1 MYLLKYR
8 LTRRQLDVLKNR
20 KELIKAGIS
29 RRDLLKLGLMTSAG
43 VLVDGLSVSRAF
55 GQTTTPT
62 AIDATGAIT
71 AVARSTSQSC
81 GSRGSSLCVVSPPIQ
96 PFLDLLPTPRD
107 GTWRIQT
114 PTALSPA
121 PTVAPNTGAGEGRTI
136 AHQAFTQ
143 FPPQKF
149 YGVTQKAGALSITS
163 DPTIDPQNLWGFA
176 IGTPEQN
183 NPINV
188 PGPLYVEHYNVPI
201 LVRNYNRL
209 PPEGQNGGFGKP
221 SVTTHLHNGHTP
233 SESDGNP
240 CNYFEIGQFYD
251 QHYPNVYAGINSTHP
266 GTGDIREA
274 LHTLWYHDHRVD
286 FTAQNTYKGLAGMY
300 LLFNDKDTGDELTG
314 FHLPSFPQFDIP
326 MVFND
331 KVIDPS
337 TGQLFFDLFNLDGIL
352 GDRFLV
358 NGKVQPVLHVSP
370 RRYRFRWL
378 NTGPSRFY
386 QFFLTDLTNLGAN
399 NTFWQISTDGNLT
412 DRPYQVSSSRV
423 SVSERVDVIVDFT
436 GKAGKTFYI
445 ENRLRQSDGQGPSG
459 GLFAAGQGDLLLK
472 IVVDGPVVNDN
483 SQNPATIKEFY
494 GFPNTTDPVRASRTF
509 VFQNRGDWE
518 INGKI
523 FACDDIR
530 FQVLKNSNERWT
542 IQNEG
547 FTWHHPVHIHFEEF
561 QTLSINGNAPATS
574 PLVQKGRK
582 DVARLESN
590 DTHVVY
596 FRFRDFHGRYPI
608 HCHNVVHEDHAMM
621 AHWEIVDTGG
631 DTNPRP

>member
-1 MYLLKYR
+1 MHLLKYR
-8 LTRRQLDVLKNR
+8 LTKRQRDVLRNR
-20 KELIKAGIS
+20 KELIEGEIS
-29 RRDLLKLGLMTSAG
+29 RRDLLKLGLMTGAG
-43 VLVDGLSVSRAF
+43 VLVDGLSVSKAF
-55 GQTTTPT
+55 G
-62 AIDATGAIT
+62 A
-71 AVARSTSQSC
+71 STC
-81 GSRGSSLCVVSPPIQ
+81 GTRRTSLCLVSPPIQ

-114 PTALSPA
+114 PTTLNPA
-121 PTVAPNTGAGEGRTI
+121 PTIAPNTAAGEGRTI

-149 YGVTQKAGALSITS
+149 YAVTQKAGTLSITS
-163 DPTIDPQNLWGFA
+163 DPTIAPQNLWGFA
-176 IGTPEQN
+176 IGTPTDS

-188 PGPLYVEHYNVPI
+188 PGPLYVERYSVPI
-201 LVRNYNRL
+201 LVRNFNQL
-209 PPEGQNGGFGKP
+209 PVANGGFGKN

-240 CNYFEIGQFYD
+240 CMFFENGQFYD
-251 QHYPNVYAGINSTHP
+251 QHYPNVLAGINSTHP
-266 GTGDIREA
+266 GTGDIQESMS
-274 LHTLWYHDHRVD
+274 TLWYHDHRVD

-300 LLFNDKDTGDELTG
+300 LLFNDFDTGDELTG
-314 FHLPSFPQFDIP
+314 FHLPSFPQYDIP

-337 TGQLFFDLFNLDGIL
+337 TGQIFFDLFNLDGVL

-386 QFFLTDLTNLGAN
+386 QFFLTDLTNLSAN
-399 NTFWQISTDGNLT
+399 NTFWQISTDGNLL
-412 DRPYQVSSSRV
+412 DKPYQVSSARV
-423 SVSERVDVIVDFT
+423 AVSERVDVIVDFT

-445 ENRLRQSDGQGPSG
+445 ENRLRQTDGRGPIG
-459 GLFAAGQGDLLLK
+459 DNLFGAGQGDLLLK

-483 SQNPATIKEFY
+483 SANPANITAFY
-494 GFPNTTDPVRASRTF
+494 GFPSTTDTPRVSRTF
-509 VFQNRGDWE
+509 VFQNRGNWT
-518 INGKI
+518 INEKI
-523 FACDDIR
+523 FACEDIR
-530 FQVLKNSNERWT
+530 FRVLKNSVEQWT

-547 FTWHHPVHIHFEEF
+547 FDWHHPVHIHFEEF
-561 QTLSINGNAPATS
+561 QTLSINGRAPATS
-574 PLVQKGRK
+574 PLVQRGRK
-582 DVARLESN
+582 DVARLESR
-590 DTHVVY
+590 DTHVVF

-621 AHWEIVDTGG
+621 AHWEIVDSGG

>member
-1 MYLLKYR
+1 MRLLKYR
-8 LTRRQLDVLKNR
+8 LTKRQRDVLKNR
-20 KELIKAGIS
+20 QELIKAGIS

-43 VLVDGLSVSRAF
+43 VLVDGLSVSKAF
-55 GQTTTPT
+55 GQVAASRGTTTTVP
-62 AIDATGAIT
+62 
-71 AVARSTSQSC
+71 RSTSQSC
-81 GSRGSSLCVVSPPIQ
+81 GTRGSSLCVISPPIQ

-107 GTWRIQT
+107 GTWRVQT

-121 PTVAPNTGAGEGRTI
+121 PTAAPNTAAGEGRTI

-149 YGVTQKAGALSITS
+149 YAVTQKAGALSITS
-163 DPTIDPQNLWGFA
+163 DPTIAPQNLWGFA

-188 PGPLYVEHYNVPI
+188 PGPLYVERYNVPI

-251 QHYPNVYAGINSTHP
+251 QHYPNVLAGINSTHP
-266 GTGDIREA
+266 GTGDIQESMS
-274 LHTLWYHDHRVD
+274 TLWYHDHRVD
-286 FTAQNTYKGLAGMY
+286 FTSQNTYKGLAGMY
-300 LLFNDKDTGDELTG
+300 LLFNDFDTGDELTG
-314 FHLPSFPQFDIP
+314 FHLPSFPQYDIP

-337 TGQLFFDLFNLDGIL
+337 TGQIFFDLFNLDGVL
-352 GDRFLV
+352 GDRYLV

-378 NTGPSRFY
+378 NTGPSRFH
-386 QFFLTDLTNLGAN
+386 QFFLTDLTNLSAN

-412 DRPYQVSSSRV
+412 DKPYQVSSARV
-423 SVSERVDVIVDFT
+423 AVAERVDVIVDFT

-445 ENRLRQSDGQGPSG
+445 ENRLVQNDGQGPSG
-459 GLFAAGQGDLLLK
+459 GLFAAGQGNLLLK

-483 SQNPATIKEFY
+483 SQNPANITAFY
-494 GFPNTTDPVRASRTF
+494 GFPSTTATPRVTRNFT
-509 VFQNRGDWE
+509 FQNRGDWR
-518 INGKI
+518 INDKI
-523 FACDDIR
+523 FACEDIR
-530 FQVLKNSNERWT
+530 FRVLKNSVEIWNW
-542 IQNEG
+542 QNEG
-547 FTWHHPVHIHFEEF
+547 SSWHHPVHMHFEEF
-561 QTLSINGNAPATS
+561 QTLSINGQAPATS

-582 DVARLESN
+582 DVARLESRDN
-590 DTHVVY
+590 HRLF
-596 FRFRDFHGRYPI
+596 FRFRDFHGRYPL

-621 AHWEIVDTGG
+621 LHLEIVESGA
-631 DTNPRP
+631 DTNTRP